1 MNASNGFMPMFQ
13 GMMPVMPILP
23 VMPVMPFAQNDNGA
37 SGEDAASNMKKFWE
51 QMIDVQK
58 TSMNTA
64 KDQWT
69 RFFEYMMDMQDTFA
83 ESLPDELPTLP
94 GFPQPAVSPKEFM
107 KQLKGFQEMANE
119 YFVKQ
124 ADTAAD
130 FTLKGQEKVCDV
142 VNQAMENAQKTKE

>member
-13 GMMPVMPILP
+13 EMMPVMPILP

-107 KQLKGFQEMANE
+107 RRTPLR
-119 YFVKQ
+119 
-124 ADTAAD
+124 
-130 FTLKGQEKVCDV
+130 TLPSRGRKRSAMWSTRRWRTPRRQRNNLPGPAKRRLEKPRDL
-142 VNQAMENAQKTKE
+142 